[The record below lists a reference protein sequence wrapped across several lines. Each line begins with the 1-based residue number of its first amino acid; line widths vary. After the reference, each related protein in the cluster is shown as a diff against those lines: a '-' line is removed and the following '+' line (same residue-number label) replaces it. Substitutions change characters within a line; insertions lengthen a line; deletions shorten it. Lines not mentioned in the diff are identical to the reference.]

1 MYILVNLKTAYFG
14 MLNSFPLKIF
24 KKFEAPIKE
33 FSMDSQDV
41 CKSLKSFSENDSFK
55 KSIEVMHIID

>member
-14 MLNSFPLKIF
+14 MLNSFHLKIL

-33 FSMDSQDV
+33 FGMDSQDV
-41 CKSLKSFSENDSFK
+41 GKSLKRFSENDSF
-55 KSIEVMHIID
+55 

>member
-1 MYILVNLKTAYFG
+1 MF
-14 MLNSFPLKIF
+14 NSFHLKIF